1 MGAFIGTDEW
11 QHVSELEW
19 VDDENSDL
27 EWQPGDVVPR
37 RTFITEDKDYRYV
50 SVSKRHDSLHIN

>member
-27 EWQPGDVVPR
+27 EWQPGDVNPVC
-37 RTFITEDKDYRYV
+37 TFVTEDR
-50 SVSKRHDSLHIN
+50 S